1 MSRDNVTLSKD
12 QKLVSI
18 CIRYKQHTT
27 DVGIKPGL
35 KLQPQ
40 LLSKTPEQFKDL
52 SNNKL
57 RLKQAGVQH
66 GDMVSCQQMCHTNCC
81 TYHMVFPLLQL
92 QTYVHHCSSVQDL
105 LVVMQI
111 YMQYPFERTVQSVVK
126 KSVFEGRGFGAKMTV
141 EQLIAK
147 QTRIERWESACCK
160 APLLLHHTVAGHS
173 SLPL

>member
-1 MSRDNVTLSKD
+1 MS
-12 QKLVSI
+12 
-18 CIRYKQHTT
+18 H
-27 DVGIKPGL
+27 
-35 KLQPQ
+35 Q
-40 LLSKTPEQFKDL
+40 LLHL
-52 SNNKL
+52 SY
-57 RLKQAGVQH
+57 G
-66 GDMVSCQQMCHTNCC
+66 
-81 TYHMVFPLLQL
+81 FPPPATANLCALLQ
-92 QTYVHHCSSVQDL
+92 QRSDL

-160 APLLLHHTVAGHS
+160 APLLLHHTVAAHS